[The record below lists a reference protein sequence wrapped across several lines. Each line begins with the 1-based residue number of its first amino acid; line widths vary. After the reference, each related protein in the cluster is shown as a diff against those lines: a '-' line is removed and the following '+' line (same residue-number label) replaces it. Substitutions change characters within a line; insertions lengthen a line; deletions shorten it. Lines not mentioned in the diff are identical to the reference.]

1 VDEFV
6 RLLALT
12 AAAAAAVGCEVER
25 MLLMLL
31 IIQHALGWGV
41 SGQRQL
47 QRAFD
52 DAYVARAE
60 RRRSLVGEPCG
71 GEVLQLPLHEV
82 TMHEPAA

>member
-1 VDEFV
+1 MDEFV

-41 SGQRQL
+41 SGRRQL

-60 RRRSLVGEPCG
+60 RCRSLV
-71 GEVLQLPLHEV
+71 GEVLQLPLHKV